1 MVRASALVLLAACAA
16 RPPTSTVFVMT
27 AAKKASA
34 PAPRFFQ
41 ECDTLPSATEGKAP
55 TWESLVLATDVQT
68 SASGACEALERSL
81 TPLAEAP
88 SLSRQ
93 ALRDECDEKSEALVP
108 QLRASCRAVCGA
120 RRWLD
125 GRAFARERLRQT
137 LEWARDDF
145 DFFFDR
151 IERCPATKAHG
162 NQLPDAQ
169 VRAVFACGGR
179 AAPPAEV
186 TLLFQ
191 YVTEPVS
198 WQEHGGTVSSAR
210 PVEAQWLQASDP
222 DPNLPWRAMVTRCRE
237 GAALRR
243 VLVRF

>member
-1 MVRASALVLLAACAA
+1 MVRVAALLLLTACVA

-27 AAKKASA
+27 AAKKA
-34 PAPRFFQ
+34 PAPDPESFA
-41 ECDTLPSATEGKAP
+41 ECSTIVDVPEGKPPA
-55 TWESLVLATDVQT
+55 WESMVLATDVQT
-68 SASGACEALERSL
+68 WTSGACEALERSL

-93 ALRDECDEKSEALVP
+93 ALRDECDEKSQPLALSI
-108 QLRASCRAVCGA
+108 RASCRAVCGA

-125 GRAFARERLRQT
+125 GRTLERQRLTQT

-151 IERCPATKAHG
+151 IERCPATKSHG
-162 NQLPDAQ
+162 NQLADAQ
-169 VRAVFACGGR
+169 VRAVLACGGR

-186 TLLFQ
+186 KLLFQ
-191 YVTEPVS
+191 YLTEPVS

-210 PVEAQWLQASDP
+210 PVEAEWLQASDP
-222 DPNLPWRAMVTRCRE
+222 DPNLPWRAMVTRCRT
-237 GAALRR
+237 GKALQP
-243 VLVRF
+243 VLVRY